1 MNDLPKELLAHIQE
15 LRGRVAGDP
24 LRSWEPHKKQRAFI
38 DSVMSG
44 ECRVNLAL
52 WGNRTG
58 KTDAGAWVDAAV
70 ARFGNP
76 NAKPDGYGRIQV
88 TDRAAS
94 IWVVSP
100 DFPSSRDII
109 QPKIFDNGNV
119 PPGQTHPPF
128 IPQREIKEWRI
139 ADQLLKLHNGSIIG
153 FKCLRG
159 DQKVLMANGNYL
171 PISQVR
177 EGDRVCVKSHFGC
190 AGTEERYA
198 AVRTVWR
205 GGVKKLLRLRMRGGR
220 ALVCTP
226 EHHVFDGLRW
236 RQAQEFNPG
245 DTLPYFGVPGP
256 ENPQPVGCSPFLL
269 GLLIGDGCFRAKSIL
284 LAACDTLI
292 AERARREAF
301 GLGLKLR
308 QRSASRAGD
317 YEVTTT
323 RGGRNFLKTFL
334 ELQGLWGKGSRDK
347 FVPPAVMKSPD
358 EDIREFL
365 SGLYAADGT
374 ITKQGKIVY
383 ASSSK
388 QLAEGIQHLLDRL
401 AIKSALYY
409 VQSTDSWRV
418 VTQGRHSAARFL
430 DLVKWVKYPEKAAAL
445 RAQLPAIT
453 KCSPHRIVAVED
465 AGEAE
470 VFDLEVPGP
479 NCYTAQSFVVH
490 NSCDSER
497 SKFQGTGKDLIHF
510 DEEPKLGH
518 YEEATIR
525 VEAGRP
531 LSIMFTCTILPPDGT
546 AGGIS
551 WMFDKFVKPWRR
563 KDNRAQDGSD
573 AFRIFQAAIYDN
585 PHIGRE
591 EIAQLEA
598 MYPLGSLQRRIRL
611 DGELLEGISG
621 ARAYGNFDYDVHVRE
636 QPEPSTHRPLVWC
649 WDFNVSPMITVLGQR
664 DGKVF
669 RFMDEL
675 VIEDD
680 ASIDAMV
687 DDFYEYYGDWKG
699 QVWIYGDQTGEG
711 RSAQTAETNYRLML
725 NRLKYHGLYPKLK
738 LPQKNPFVRDRIN
751 AMNLQLRNAAGEH
764 SIEIAPRC
772 KELIAD
778 MGEVLLDPRGL
789 IKKSH
794 NRDDPYYRRTHAS
807 DAAGYWIAYEEP
819 VRELSMRERVHR
831 TVRDPGYALG
841 RR

>member
-1 MNDLPKELLAHIQE
+1 MKDLPKEILAHIQE

-38 DSVMSG
+38 DSVMGG

-153 FKCLRG
+153 FK
-159 DQKVLMANGNYL
+159 
-171 PISQVR
+171 
-177 EGDRVCVKSHFGC
+177 
-190 AGTEERYA
+190 
-198 AVRTVWR
+198 
-205 GGVKKLLRLRMRGGR
+205 
-220 ALVCTP
+220 
-226 EHHVFDGLRW
+226 
-236 RQAQEFNPG
+236 
-245 DTLPYFGVPGP
+245 
-256 ENPQPVGCSPFLL
+256 
-269 GLLIGDGCFRAKSIL
+269 
-284 LAACDTLI
+284 
-292 AERARREAF
+292 
-301 GLGLKLR
+301 
-308 QRSASRAGD
+308 
-317 YEVTTT
+317 
-323 RGGRNFLKTFL
+323 
-334 ELQGLWGKGSRDK
+334 
-347 FVPPAVMKSPD
+347 
-358 EDIREFL
+358 
-365 SGLYAADGT
+365 
-374 ITKQGKIVY
+374 
-383 ASSSK
+383 
-388 QLAEGIQHLLDRL
+388 
-401 AIKSALYY
+401 
-409 VQSTDSWRV
+409 
-418 VTQGRHSAARFL
+418 
-430 DLVKWVKYPEKAAAL
+430 
-445 RAQLPAIT
+445 
-453 KCSPHRIVAVED
+453 
-465 AGEAE
+465 
-470 VFDLEVPGP
+470 
-479 NCYTAQSFVVH
+479 
-490 NSCDSER
+490 SCDSER

-764 SIEIAPRC
+764 SIEIDPRC